1 MHIYDYL
8 FAGVI
13 IIALL
18 LGSTVMMA
26 MLSTPALNA
35 SDKDL
40 LKIASEKIATQML
53 LDPGYPYNWG
63 SDNTPQQNMTVFGL
77 ARYGQTSRDAY
88 LLDPDKVLRLNSTLE
103 GSASYYF
110 PASAASSLPE
120 FENYTALSLL
130 NLGKDYG
137 FTLEFNETLKVSVN
151 QMGPTDIYSISVASD
166 YALPMM
172 GANVSATLYYVSS
185 SSLLIDHLGPEYN
198 ATIYDGSCILDLSGS
213 STGEAKVLAVGVDYY
228 GVHTAKLY
236 GSVGT
241 YVLNATLFGSTLI
254 PSSSQPYNITNGADS
269 REITLIQTNMGHETK
284 DFEVENSGT
293 PTNFT
298 LNSAPEPSTVAI
310 LAVSGNKLL
319 VGSRDFSMISYRT
332 IPAIRS
338 AASAYSLERTVLFLE
353 DVLMTGPKPKTRANS
368 GFARILETVVA
379 ATIIFIV
386 FTASSFFINSS
397 QVKAVQERTDL
408 DRLGYNVLGRLT
420 ESGTIEATIENG
432 LTVQLNGY
440 LQHSLPLSIFFN
452 LAIMNRTSN
461 PDGWVNLPSLSNS
474 DYSSFSN
481 SLEVS
486 STPLIYTS
494 KNGNIYYLV
503 LVLANAGEGT

>member
-26 MLSTPALNA
+26 MLSSPALNA
-35 SDKDL
+35 SEKDL
-40 LKIASEKIATQML
+40 LKIASEKIMTQML

-63 SDNTPQQNMTVFGL
+63 SANTPQQNMAVFGL
-77 ARYGQTSRDAY
+77 ARYGETSREAY

-103 GSASYYF
+103 GGASYYF

-130 NLGKDYG
+130 NLRRDYG

-151 QMGPTDIYSISVASD
+151 QIGEMTDIYSISVASD
-166 YALPMM
+166 YALPML
-172 GANVSATLYYVSS
+172 GANVSATLYYVNSS
-185 SSLLIDHLGPEYN
+185 TLLIDHLEPKYN
-198 ATIYDGSCILDLSGS
+198 ATIYDGSCILYLNGS
-213 STGEAKVLAVGVDYY
+213 STGEAKVLVVGVDYY

-236 GSVGT
+236 GNVGT
-241 YVLNATLFGSTLI
+241 SVLNATLFGSTLI
-254 PSSSQPYNITNGADS
+254 PSSSQPYNITNGAAH
-269 REITLIQTNMGHETK
+269 EITLLQTTLGYETK

-310 LAVSGNKLL
+310 LAVSENNKLL

-338 AASAYSLERTVLFLE
+338 AASAYSLERTVLIGG
-353 DVLMTGPKPKTRANS
+353 VT
-368 GFARILETVVA
+368 
-379 ATIIFIV
+379 
-386 FTASSFFINSS
+386 FTATLYFWRMSS
-397 QVKAVQERTDL
+397 
-408 DRLGYNVLGRLT
+408 
-420 ESGTIEATIENG
+420 
-432 LTVQLNGY
+432 
-440 LQHSLPLSIFFN
+440 
-452 LAIMNRTSN
+452 
-461 PDGWVNLPSLSNS
+461 
-474 DYSSFSN
+474 
-481 SLEVS
+481 
-486 STPLIYTS
+486 
-494 KNGNIYYLV
+494 
-503 LVLANAGEGT
+503 

>member
-26 MLSTPALNA
+26 MLSSPALNA

-40 LKIASEKIATQML
+40 LKIASEKIMTQIL

-63 SDNTPQQNMTVFGL
+63 SDNTPQTNVTVFGL
-77 ARYGQTSRDAY
+77 ARYGQTSREAY

-103 GSASYYF
+103 GISSYYF

-151 QMGPTDIYSISVASD
+151 QMEGMTDIYSISVASD

-172 GANVSATLYYVSS
+172 GANVSATLYYVNSS
-185 SSLLIDHLGPEYN
+185 SSLIEHFGPKYS
-198 ATIYDGSCILDLSGS
+198 ATIYDGSCILNFSES
-213 STGEAKVLAVGVDYY
+213 STEEAKVLAVGVDYY

-241 YVLNATLFGSTLI
+241 SVLNATLFGSTLI

-269 REITLIQTNMGHETK
+269 REITLLQTNLGYETI

-298 LNSAPEPSTVAI
+298 LNSTPEPSTSAI
-310 LAVSGNKLL
+310 LAVSENNKLL

-338 AASAYSLERTVLFLE
+338 APLAYSIERTVLIGG
-353 DVLMTGPKPKTRANS
+353 VT
-368 GFARILETVVA
+368 
-379 ATIIFIV
+379 
-386 FTASSFFINSS
+386 FTATLYFWRMSS
-397 QVKAVQERTDL
+397 
-408 DRLGYNVLGRLT
+408 
-420 ESGTIEATIENG
+420 
-432 LTVQLNGY
+432 
-440 LQHSLPLSIFFN
+440 
-452 LAIMNRTSN
+452 
-461 PDGWVNLPSLSNS
+461 
-474 DYSSFSN
+474 
-481 SLEVS
+481 
-486 STPLIYTS
+486 
-494 KNGNIYYLV
+494 
-503 LVLANAGEGT
+503 